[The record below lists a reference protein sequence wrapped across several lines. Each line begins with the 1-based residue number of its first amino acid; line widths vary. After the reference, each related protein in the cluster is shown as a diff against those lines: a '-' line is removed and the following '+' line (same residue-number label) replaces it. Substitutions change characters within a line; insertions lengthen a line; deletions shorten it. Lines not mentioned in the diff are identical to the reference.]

1 MAEDASNQS
10 TDMENVE
17 MQQQVEDMFS
27 SECTAEEDSASI
39 KSPGP
44 EGLHT
49 MLTTHHPELLI
60 GLETI
65 RETYSSM
72 QLPSD
77 ASFDSRAFKRFMAC
91 LLVSQQTRKEDRDA
105 AEKDSEAQ
113 SATMLPSSDEHRTET
128 SIVMHGEEEVDDR
141 TQEIG
146 LHTTVADHVS
156 GHTVPKVVAPTV
168 NNEGRAEVNPSTQ
181 DKEGLVQETYQN
193 VLRTAFKERV
203 FRHKMEENVFSGH

>member
-10 TDMENVE
+10 TDMESVE
-17 MQQQVEDMFS
+17 MQKQVEDMFS
-27 SECTAEEDSASI
+27 SECKAEEENASI
-39 KSPGP
+39 QSPGP

-49 MLTTHHPELLI
+49 MLATHHPELLI
-60 GLETI
+60 SLETI

-113 SATMLPSSDEHRTET
+113 SATMLPSSDEHRTKT
-128 SIVMHGEEEVDDR
+128 RIIMHSEENEDDR
-141 TQEIG
+141 E
-146 LHTTVADHVS
+146 
-156 GHTVPKVVAPTV
+156 PKRL
-168 NNEGRAEVNPSTQ
+168 GYILLSRA
-181 DKEGLVQETYQN
+181 
-193 VLRTAFKERV
+193 
-203 FRHKMEENVFSGH
+203 M